1 MIFFKAFLLIISLIA
16 IPCIPG
22 FLGMQFFHVKEE
34 QAFSRFLWAW
44 LLGTLFSW
52 ALFQLVSVPLNF
64 MRQKLSL
71 AILLWLSLL
80 ILLSLFFFFSNK
92 SNKKESCLQ
101 DSPRASGMRSIS
113 FLTASCASLARSAF
127 LCNREFRRNFLLH
140 KKKNEASGQSPKSL
154 KTKTLSKKEYVL
166 FEKLCLLLL
175 LLAGFL
181 LIGFQ
186 CYHYIFMMH
195 TDADDSRFIASAVD
209 AVRRDYMLLATPA
222 TGEYTVIYQDIL
234 KDAVSPWMMYIA
246 ALCKLFSIHPAIAA
260 HTILPS
266 YFLLMGYAIYFLIGL
281 QLNEHSYLKALFFV
295 DLAAL
300 ILLFYGGSSHSMG
313 SVILVRIWQGKAILA
328 AIMIPFFFAYFI
340 RIYQDMN
347 NQRQIW
353 CLLLIDQAA
362 CLLSGMGIFFAGF
375 LIGGLGL
382 TEMLMNRKWSHFP
395 IYLVSC
401 LPSVIYCVFKYSYMY
416 S

>member
-140 KKKNEASGQSPKSL
+140 KKGVCFPKAL
-154 KTKTLSKKEYVL
+154 VFYGVLRKTYS
-166 FEKLCLLLL
+166 F
-175 LLAGFL
+175 
-181 LIGFQ
+181 
-186 CYHYIFMMH
+186 
-195 TDADDSRFIASAVD
+195 
-209 AVRRDYMLLATPA
+209 
-222 TGEYTVIYQDIL
+222 
-234 KDAVSPWMMYIA
+234 
-246 ALCKLFSIHPAIAA
+246 
-260 HTILPS
+260 
-266 YFLLMGYAIYFLIGL
+266 YFFLIGRGL
-281 QLNEHSYLKALFFV
+281 
-295 DLAAL
+295 LARAKSW
-300 ILLFYGGSSHSMG
+300 LL
-313 SVILVRIWQGKAILA
+313 
-328 AIMIPFFFAYFI
+328 
-340 RIYQDMN
+340 
-347 NQRQIW
+347 
-353 CLLLIDQAA
+353 
-362 CLLSGMGIFFAGF
+362 
-375 LIGGLGL
+375 
-382 TEMLMNRKWSHFP
+382 
-395 IYLVSC
+395 
-401 LPSVIYCVFKYSYMY
+401 
-416 S
+416 

>member
-22 FLGMQFFHVKEE
+22 FLGMQFFHIKEE
-34 QAFSRFLWAW
+34 KAFSRFLWAW
-44 LLGTLFSW
+44 LLGSLFSW
-52 ALFQLVSVPLNF
+52 ALFQLVSVPLIF
-64 MRQKLSL
+64 MRQKLSI
-71 AILLWLSLL
+71 AIFLWLSLL
-80 ILLSLFFFFSNK
+80 LLLSLFFFLSAKNQRNAKASFSFSRAAQAFGKENK
-92 SNKKESCLQ
+92 SIKAASANRTKEGS
-101 DSPRASGMRSIS
+101 
-113 FLTASCASLARSAF
+113 
-127 LCNREFRRNFLLH
+127 
-140 KKKNEASGQSPKSL
+140 
-154 KTKTLSKKEYVL
+154 L

-175 LLAGFL
+175 LLAGIL
-181 LIGFQ
+181 IIGFQ

-209 AVRRDYMLLATPA
+209 AVRRDYMLIVTPA

-234 KDAVSPWMMYIA
+234 KDGVSPWMMYIA
-246 ALCKLFSIHPAIAA
+246 ALCKPFSIHPAIAA

-266 YFLLMGYAIYFLIGL
+266 YFLMMGYAVYFLIGL

-340 RIYQDMN
+340 RIYQDMDN
-347 NQRQIW
+347 RRQLW
-353 CLLLIDQAA
+353 CLLLIDQAS

-382 TEMLMNRKWSHFP
+382 TEMLMSRKWSHLP
-395 IYLVSC
+395 IYLISC
-401 LPSVIYCVFKYSYMY
+401 LPSVIYCVFKYAYMY

>member
-22 FLGMQFFHVKEE
+22 FFGMQFFHIKEKE
-34 QAFSRFLWAW
+34 PFPRFLWAW
-44 LLGTLFSW
+44 LLGSFFSW
-52 ALFQLVSVPLNF
+52 ALFQLVCVPLIF

-71 AILLWLSLL
+71 AIILWLSLL
-80 ILLSLFFFFSNK
+80 LLLTLFFLFLKNRKKDLQQEKTAFLSL
-92 SNKKESCLQ
+92 
-101 DSPRASGMRSIS
+101 
-113 FLTASCASLARSAF
+113 
-127 LCNREFRRNFLLH
+127 
-140 KKKNEASGQSPKSL
+140 KNPVVSL
-154 KTKTLSKKEYVL
+154 KKLGS

-175 LLAGFL
+175 LLAGIL
-181 LIGFQ
+181 IIGFQ

-195 TDADDSRFIASAVD
+195 TDADDSRFVASAVD
-209 AVRRDYMLLATPA
+209 AVRLDYMLLATPA

-234 KDAVSPWMMYIA
+234 KDAVSPWMMYLA
-246 ALCKLFSIHPAIAA
+246 ALCKLFFIHPAIAA

-281 QLNEHSYLKALFFV
+281 ELNEHNYLKALFFV
-295 DLAAL
+295 DFAAL
-300 ILLFYGGSSHSMG
+300 ILLFYGGSSHTMG

-328 AIMIPFFFAYFI
+328 AIMIPFFLAYFI

-347 NQRQIW
+347 NRRQLW
-353 CLLLIDQAA
+353 GLLLLDLSA

-382 TEMLMNRKWSHFP
+382 TEMLMSRKWSHLP
-395 IYLVSC
+395 IYVISC
-401 LPSVIYCVFKYSYMY
+401 LPSVIYCVLKYSYMY
-416 S
+416 SYLLR

>member
-22 FLGMQFFHVKEE
+22 FLGMQFFHIKEE
-34 QAFSRFLWAW
+34 KAFSRFLWAW

-52 ALFQLVSVPLNF
+52 ALFQLVSVPLIF
-64 MRQKLSL
+64 LRQKLSL
-71 AILLWLSLL
+71 AIILWLSLL
-80 ILLSLFFFFSNK
+80 LLLSLFFFLSAKKQKRNPLQLNK
-92 SNKKESCLQ
+92 SIKAKKAVS
-101 DSPRASGMRSIS
+101 SNM
-113 FLTASCASLARSAF
+113 
-127 LCNREFRRNFLLH
+127 
-140 KKKNEASGQSPKSL
+140 
-154 KTKTLSKKEYVL
+154 TKEHGL

-175 LLAGFL
+175 LLAGIL
-181 LIGFQ
+181 IIGFQ

-195 TDADDSRFIASAVD
+195 TDADDSRFVASAVD

-222 TGEYTVIYQDIL
+222 TGEFTAIYQDIL

-281 QLNEHSYLKALFFV
+281 QLNKQSYLKALFFV

-328 AIMIPFFFAYFI
+328 AILIPFFFAYFI
-340 RIYQDMN
+340 RIYQDMDN
-347 NQRQIW
+347 RRQLW
-353 CLLLIDQAA
+353 GLLLIDQAA

-382 TEMLMNRKWSHFP
+382 TEMLMSRKWSHFP
-395 IYLVSC
+395 IYLISC